1 MSPEELDG
9 AFILLVVFVLLTCL
23 TVVNIINPGAR
34 TKSGS
39 AAGCAA
45 WGLFLFL
52 MICIF
57 AAAAGIETVPL
68 GPVEVR
74 PVPAQRHR

>member
-9 AFILLVVFVLLTCL
+9 AFILLVVFVLLACL

-52 MICIF
+52 LLCI
-57 AAAAGIETVPL
+57 AAAATGTASIPV
-68 GPVEVR
+68 GPVEVVPHTR
-74 PVPAQRHR
+74 PHR